1 MPDSADLTL
10 IVRLIVAGLLAG
22 AIGYEREAAGKSAGL
37 RTHMLVAMTSAFFVA
52 IGEQAVAHFA
62 PGTDGALRYDPLR
75 VIQAVVIGIGFLGS
89 GIIFVNREHT
99 HTEGLTTAASVWA
112 TAGLGIAAGLG
123 RFWAAAGAALL
134 FLAVLRLLVRFDK
147 PDR

>member
-1 MPDSADLTL
+1 MPDHADLTL
-10 IVRLIVAGLLAG
+10 MLRLVVAGVLAG

-52 IGEQAVAHFA
+52 IGEQAVAHFGE
-62 PGTDGALRYDPLR
+62 GTAGTLRYDPLR

-89 GIIFVNREHT
+89 GIIFVDRERT
-99 HTEGLTTAASVWA
+99 HTLGLTTAASVWA

-123 RFWAAAGAALL
+123 RYWAAAGAALL
-134 FLAVLRLLVRFDK
+134 FLAVLRLLTRFDK
-147 PDR
+147 SDR